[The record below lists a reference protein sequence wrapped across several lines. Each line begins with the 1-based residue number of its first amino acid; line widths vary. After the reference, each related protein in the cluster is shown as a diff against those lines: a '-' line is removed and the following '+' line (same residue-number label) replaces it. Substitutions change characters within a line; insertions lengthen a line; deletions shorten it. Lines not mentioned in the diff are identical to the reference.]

1 MFLPKVEYY
10 KNLNKTRQVS
20 SSLLYFLS
28 YNKIKNMDKVTLE
41 RIQKLH
47 PLVRDEVK
55 QIIQECD
62 EALTGRAKIRITQG
76 LRSFEEQEKL
86 YAIGRI
92 TSGKR

>member
-1 MFLPKVEYY
+1 
-10 KNLNKTRQVS
+10 
-20 SSLLYFLS
+20 
-28 YNKIKNMDKVTLE
+28 MDKVTLE
-41 RIQKLH
+41 RINSLH

-55 QIIQECD
+55 QIIRECD
-62 EALTGRAKIRITQG
+62 EALTGRAKVRITQE